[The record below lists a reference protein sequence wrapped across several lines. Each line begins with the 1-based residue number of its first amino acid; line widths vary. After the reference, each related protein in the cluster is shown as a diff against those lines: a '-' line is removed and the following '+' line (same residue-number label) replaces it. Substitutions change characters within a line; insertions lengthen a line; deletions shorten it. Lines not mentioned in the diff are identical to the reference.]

1 MRIAY
6 TERGDSHSSYPVSMY
21 ILTSLPR
28 AAFLLLLLACSAAA
42 QANADQQR
50 DTSENVNCVV
60 LLHGLWRSPLSMKG
74 MQWGL
79 EEAGYQV
86 VNLSYPS
93 AFYPV
98 TELTDTVV
106 SEGLAACGR
115 LYAERVNF
123 VTHSLGGILVRLYL
137 TQNQVPN
144 LGRVVMLGPPNN
156 GSQMADYVGS
166 LPILQN
172 FMPPAIAQLGTSS
185 DSVPRG
191 LGPVDF
197 SLGVIAGTNNY
208 TPFIPG
214 QPEGPSDG
222 TVAVAETLVPGM
234 SDFIEMPVGH
244 TMMMWDDEVIAQTIY
259 FLRHGRFRR
268 YTPPFTSP

>member
-1 MRIAY
+1 
-6 TERGDSHSSYPVSMY
+6 MY
-21 ILTSLPR
+21 HRKPLALT
-28 AAFLLLLLACSAAA
+28 ALLLLLLTSSVAARAA
-42 QANADQQR
+42 QQPRAING
-50 DTSENVNCVV
+50 SGSCVV
-60 LLHGLWRSPLSMKG
+60 LLHGLWRSPLSMKA

-86 VNLSYPS
+86 VNLNYPS

-98 TELTDTVV
+98 TQLTDTVV
-106 SEGLAACGR
+106 EEGLTACAR
-115 LYAERVNF
+115 LYPERVNF

-137 TQNQVPN
+137 SRHKVPN

-156 GSQMADYVGS
+156 GSQMADYIGS

-172 FMPPAIAQLGTSS
+172 FMPPVVAQLGTSP
-185 DSVPRG
+185 DSVPRR
-191 LGPVDF
+191 LGRVNF

-259 FLRHGRFRR
+259 FLRHGRFKRS
-268 YTPPFTSP
+268 TPPFTSP